1 MFVPLRIGGLSV
13 KSSNCRPNF
22 ALIITEQK
30 LRRKGV
36 MCNPG
41 DVCCA
46 RNIQFSQSSLGLRFG
61 HTVSTH
67 DRKDGIGDIS
77 IAEYFV

>member
-36 MCNPG
+36 MCNAR

-46 RNIQFSQSSLGLRFG
+46 RNIQFS
-61 HTVSTH
+61 
-67 DRKDGIGDIS
+67 
-77 IAEYFV
+77 